1 MLSSRPPDRWR
12 TAWPLPP
19 SEPRR
24 PCAPRASR
32 SRGTRPRR
40 RGSIGTPTVA
50 TVGPRQ
56 LGTAASSPW
65 ARRSFFLM
73 LVPFIVR
80 ARTHSG
86 GWVAPASNSK
96 RPHDGPPRAS
106 AERST
111 RSRRRTK
118 GTEGPSRAP
127 AGDAETADLPG
138 AEWAG
143 RCANTG
149 ARPASCRSHSCADG
163 RSSGWRLRE
172 VVGRVA
178 RSRNRGVPLPAATP
192 RRASTARHHAWQWLH
207 QASGWRG
214 ATALNG
220 LDVARRGPCSR
231 QAAIWSR
238 KPMGHRAQ

>member
-1 MLSSRPPDRWR
+1 MAHGLAVTALR
-12 TAWPLPP
+12 TAPSLRTTGQPISRHPSPAQGIDRDANRGDGWSEATWDCGELPV
-19 SEPRR
+19 
-24 PCAPRASR
+24 
-32 SRGTRPRR
+32 
-40 RGSIGTPTVA
+40 GSP
-50 TVGPRQ
+50 Q
-56 LGTAASSPW
+56 LFS
-65 ARRSFFLM
+65 M

-80 ARTHSG
+80 ALAHSG
-86 GWVAPASNSK
+86 GWVAPAGNPK